1 MLFEELNKTRRIAEP
16 EERKPEQL
24 KRAKA
29 PTKKRRMKASSV
41 SLRTAN
47 ITLAILGVIGGLLIA
62 AGIVY
67 VSYLGFNLY
76 VNG

>member
-24 KRAKA
+24 KRAEA
-29 PTKKRRMKASSV
+29 PKKRRMKASSV

>member
-24 KRAKA
+24 RRAKA
-29 PTKKRRMKASSV
+29 PKKRRLRGSSV

-47 ITLAILGVIGGLLIA
+47 ITLGILGVIGGLLIA